1 MRGGPTR
8 CDGVAVNPTVASSST
23 CAGNRSPQRCIRAA
37 IDSSGMW
44 TTNSPVASRLAA
56 VSFCAPSSSRF
67 TLIISRGGS
76 SPTIP
81 NMLNGAALTT
91 PSRLVVVTRAI
102 GRGTIRLAMSLYRW
116 YSPRESKSISAMG
129 RDPPAEQD
137 VPQRVARVGVARR
150 VVERRQAGG
159 VGRVELDRHRLE
171 SDRRARE
178 RGLVAGDLREPSL
191 GADRRLAE

>member
-56 VSFCAPSSSRF
+56 VSFWAPSSSRL
-67 TLIISRGGS
+67 TLIISSGGS

-91 PSRLVVVTRAI
+91 PSVLVVVTSAM

-116 YSPRESKSISAMG
+116 YSPRESKSISAMRG
-129 RDPPAEQD
+129 DPPAEQD
-137 VPQRVARVGVARR
+137 VPQCVARVGVALGVVQR
-150 VVERRQAGG
+150 VETSG
-159 VGRVELDRHRLE
+159 VGLVELDRHRFE
-171 SDRRARE
+171 TDGCARE
-178 RGLVAGDLREPSL
+178 GGLVAGDLREPTL
-191 GADRRLAE
+191 GADRR